1 MVAADVTRFL
11 LPSSRLP
18 TDVTF
23 MNHSGVGEYP
33 VSAHKGLLAAA
44 HIFFDKMFYGAGKE
58 SGTSRVKVRWLKYI
72 NLLILFF
79 EGGG

>member
-1 MVAADVTRFL
+1 MVAADVTHFL

-23 MNHSGVGEYP
+23 IVGEYP

>member
-23 MNHSGVGEYP
+23 IVGEYP
-33 VSAHKGLLAAA
+33 VSAPKGLLAAA